1 MSVEQISE
9 GDEEVETRVLRL
21 LVAEDHALVREGT
34 RNILNAEPDMEV
46 VGEAADGEEAVS
58 LATSLRPDVAIL
70 DIEMPNMDGIQAA
83 REIRAALPST
93 AVLML
98 TAYDDD
104 AYVVGVLEAGAARY
118 VLKNAP
124 SSALLGAVRALAA
137 GESVLDPA
145 IQRRVVGILAR
156 RKKEASQEQLS
167 ERELEVL
174 RRAAQGLA
182 NKEIAAVMGL
192 SPRTVQSHLRH
203 IMNKLGV
210 ASRVEAV
217 VLAIRSGWIRLDEL
231 ELSGES
237 ERD

>member
-1 MSVEQISE
+1 LSVEQISE
-9 GDEEVETRVLRL
+9 GDEAVETGVLRL

-46 VGEAADGEEAVS
+46 VGEAADGAEAVS

-83 REIRAALPST
+83 REIRAALPGT

-104 AYVVGVLEAGAARY
+104 AYVVGVLEAGAAGY

-137 GESVLDPA
+137 GESVLSPA

-231 ELSGES
+231 ELSGEGES
-237 ERD
+237 D

>member
-83 REIRAALPST
+83 REIRAALPGT

-104 AYVVGVLEAGAARY
+104 AYVVGVLEAGAAGY